1 MVNRRILGIPEILI
15 RDLNPVNPVLT
26 QNCDNRVLNPIPN
39 LNPNRKSK
47 IRSTLAGRAEHLA
60 L

>member
-15 RDLNPVNPVLT
+15 RDLNPVLS
-26 QNCDNRVLNPIPN
+26 QNRDNRVLNPIPN

-47 IRSTLAGRAEHLA
+47 SRSTLAGRAEHLA